1 MVSQHWSRLV
11 CWLGLWFLLEPWGPG
26 LGFFFNKE
34 EDLLALSLINIFK
47 VKLVGFGSG
56 LNFLFLTNGFGPGSK
71 NLTNGLMCQCAS
83 YNVSHGFQM
92 HTKMKDRGKA
102 ENFSL

>member
-1 MVSQHWSRLV
+1 MGSRFRV
-11 CWLGLWFLLEPWGPG
+11 
-26 LGFFFNKE
+26 FFYKE
-34 EDLLALSLINIFK
+34 EGLLALSLINIFK

-56 LNFLFLTNGFGPGSK
+56 LYFLFLTNGFGLGSK
-71 NLTNGLMCQCAS
+71 KLTNGLMCQCAS

>member
-1 MVSQHWSRLV
+1 MGSRFRV
-11 CWLGLWFLLEPWGPG
+11 
-26 LGFFFNKE
+26 FFYKE
-34 EDLLALSLINIFK
+34 EGLLALSLINIFK

-56 LNFLFLTNGFGPGSK
+56 LYFLFLTNGFGLGSK
-71 NLTNGLMCQCAS
+71 KLTNGFGLGSKKLTNGLMCQCAS
-83 YNVSHGFQM
+83 YKVSHGFQM